1 MMQLNLGRT
10 KKPTAVLILM
20 AVIGSLV
27 ALIALYGDPLWELFS
42 SQERIESVVSDAGF
56 FGPFVFMLLQMLQIL
71 VAPVPGQVTA
81 FAAGFLFGPFFGTLY
96 AMLGATLGFA
106 LVFILARRLGRP
118 FVEYFVDKKTL
129 RKFDYLVESRG
140 ILAFFLIFL
149 FPFFPDDLI
158 CYVAGLTKLPIK
170 SLLVVS
176 VLGRLPSNL
185 VLVLAGHGAA
195 ETDFTLV
202 IFLAATTL
210 VIVAVAWWKRAQLE
224 RLIKGMSNKSSP
236 KT

>member
-1 MMQLNLGRT
+1 MKQLNLGRM
-10 KKPTAVLILM
+10 KKPTVIFLLVAAV
-20 AVIGSLV
+20 GGLV
-27 ALIALYGDPLWELFS
+27 ALVSLYGDPLWELFS
-42 SQERIESVVSDAGF
+42 SQERIESVVRDAGF
-56 FGPFVFMLLQMLQIL
+56 FGPFVFMLLQILQIL

-96 AMLGATLGFA
+96 AMMGATLGFA
-106 LVFILARRLGRP
+106 LVFMLARKLGRP

-129 RKFDYLVESRG
+129 KKFDYLVEGRG
-140 ILAFFLIFL
+140 VFVFFLIFL

-158 CYVAGLTKLPIK
+158 CYVAGLTKLPLK
-170 SLLVVS
+170 TLLVVS

-202 IFLAATTL
+202 IFLAATSL
-210 VIVAVAWWKRAQLE
+210 VIIAVAWWKRAQLE
-224 RLIKGMSNKSSP
+224 RLIKGMSDKSSS
-236 KT
+236 KS